1 MFDRNQYRYPYE
13 SDVLGRQHVR
23 KGERI
28 FAIYSWVFCR
38 MNELVVVNDNNH
50 LAALR
55 ENTAHIDEAVT
66 AENHAQ
72 LDCWL
77 TNANNKNMCVDAQ
90 SRLALTSPLH
100 EFTPLSSKVEASY

>member
-1 MFDRNQYRYPYE
+1 MSQMFWGDTCSE
-13 SDVLGRQHVR
+13 G
-23 KGERI
+23 GENI
-28 FAIYSWVFCR
+28 CDLFMGFCR